1 MKDKYIRLKA
11 MLLAGAIA
19 LTSASLAGCNN
30 KNNSTGSNQEIVSEV
45 TTTYFGIG
53 EHIISVPISPN
64 NDIRF
69 SNVQYDYYPGYEP
82 VGISITAHGR
92 EDNDFGGGAIIYSNV
107 QEVECSSNL
116 VDKNG
121 NYLYLDFGTPTYT
134 DEEEYGSNNNIKE
147 FDVGQHIISVPI
159 SQDNRFDQFQYEYHD
174 GYEIVGIATSAHGM
188 YDNDFGGG
196 VLLYKNITPV
206 KCTRVDNGYTSFGTP
221 LEIEK
226 TKTLK

>member
-11 MLLAGAIA
+11 MLLSGSIA
-19 LTSASLAGCNN
+19 LTSTSLAGCSN
-30 KNNSTGSNQEIVSEV
+30 KDNSTGSNQEIVSEV
-45 TTTYFGIG
+45 TTTHFGIG
-53 EHIISVPISPN
+53 EHIISVPISPK

-82 VGISITAHGR
+82 IGISLTATGKYT
-92 EDNDFGGGAIIYSNV
+92 NSFGGGAIIYSNV
-107 QEVECSSNL
+107 EEVECTSNL

-121 NYLYLDFGTPTYT
+121 NYLYLEFGTPMYI
-134 DEEEYGSNNNIKE
+134 ESEYGSNGNIKE
-147 FDVGQHIISVPI
+147 FNVGEHIISIPI
-159 SQDNRFDQFQYEYHD
+159 DEDNRSNNFQYEYHE
-174 GYEIVGIATSAHGM
+174 GYEVVGIATTATGQ
-188 YDNDFGGG
+188 YTNIYGGG

-206 KCTRVDNGYTSFGTP
+206 KCTRGDNGYTSFGIP